1 MSEVERLLQNAF
13 VPVEPPGA
21 LTERLERRLTE
32 LTDAAMGELAEF
44 DPAALRDLR
53 RWPRLVAAG
62 LVAGSAGGGPVPGGA
77 PPQDPRRP
85 GAGPPAPSKR
95 GPPGSRGERPPAD

>member
-62 LVAGSAGGGPVPGGA
+62 LVAGSAGGA
-77 PPQDPRRP
+77 PRS
-85 GAGPPAPSKR
+85 GR
-95 GPPGSRGERPPAD
+95 GPPQAPRGAGAGGPAGPRQAGPAARRTWR

>member
-13 VPVEPPGA
+13 APVEPPGA

-62 LVAGSAGGGPVPGGA
+62 LVAGSAAGA
-77 PPQDPRRP
+77 PLPAR
-85 GAGPPAPSKR
+85 GPPQPPRPPGR
-95 GPPGSRGERPPAD
+95 GPPGPSERDPRGAGR